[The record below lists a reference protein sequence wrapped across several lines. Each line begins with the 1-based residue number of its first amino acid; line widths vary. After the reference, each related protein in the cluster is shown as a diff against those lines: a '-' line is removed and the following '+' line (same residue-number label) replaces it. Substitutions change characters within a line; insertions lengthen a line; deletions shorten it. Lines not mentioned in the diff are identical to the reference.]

1 MGFDILLGN
10 PPWEHIELK
19 EQEWFATRKEEIASA
34 AGAKRKSLIAALAT
48 EDPPLYQAYSMSKRH
63 VDGLRHFSRSSGR
76 FPLCG
81 RGRTNFYAVFSELF
95 CDLLDPKGR
104 SGCVVPTGIAT
115 DDTTKFFFQSIV
127 EGHQLAAL
135 YDFENKSLFPGVHKS
150 FKFCALTLSGSE
162 APIIEADFC
171 FFAHHPDELN
181 DKERRFTLSA
191 KDITL
196 VNPNTKTCPIFR
208 TRRDAEITKSIYRR
222 VPVLIDET
230 REDGNPW
237 GVSFR
242 QGLFNMTSDSNLFHT
257 REDLRA
263 DGWSLVGNIF
273 ERSGSRM
280 LPLYEAK
287 MIHHYDHQWATY
299 EDEKK
304 PRLFTEQE
312 KRDPKSFILPRYW
325 VAEEEVDTRLEK
337 FGWKE
342 NWLIGWR
349 DITNTTNERT
359 LVNGIIPRTAVGDK
373 FLLTFLR
380 ESSQCCE
387 FSAIWGS
394 FACDFVARQ
403 KIGGTSFK
411 YFTMRQIPVLAPNQ
425 LQKPTPWK
433 GEGSCASWIRSR
445 ALKLHPFSE
454 SGVENSQ
461 ALQAHDKFELQAELH
476 AAMFHL
482 YGIQRDDV
490 DYIMET
496 FPIVKKK
503 DLKEFGTYRT
513 KERIL
518 EIFDEMA
525 TAIEHCDAPSGS
537 IDFREGNK

>member
-359 LVNGIIPRTAVGDK
+359 IIASTLPRFGTGDTLLLAHPSIRGIEVLG
-373 FLLTFLR
+373 LLAEL
-380 ESSQCCE
+380 C
-387 FSAIWGS
+387 S
-394 FACDFVARQ
+394 FIKDYVARQ
-403 KIGGTSFK
+403 KIGGTHLK
-411 YFTMRQIPVLAPNQ
+411 YHVFRQLPALPPAAYQTPLGSRLLNRVREYAS
-425 LQKPTPWK
+425 PTSNGI
-433 GEGSCASWIRSR
+433 GE
-445 ALKLHPFSE
+445 KLSGRLFRGHKSKTIEVSE
-454 SGVENSQ
+454 IN
-461 ALQAHDKFELQAELH
+461 AI
-476 AAMFHL
+476 MFHL
-482 YGIQRDDV
+482 YGIKRDDV
-490 DYIMET
+490 EYIMET

-503 DLKEFGTYRT
+503 DVKEFGTYRT
-513 KERIL
+513 KQRIL